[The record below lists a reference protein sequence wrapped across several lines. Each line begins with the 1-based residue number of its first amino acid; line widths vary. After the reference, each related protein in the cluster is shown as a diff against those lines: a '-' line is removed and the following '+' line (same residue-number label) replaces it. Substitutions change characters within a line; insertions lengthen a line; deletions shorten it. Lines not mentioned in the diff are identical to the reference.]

1 MDKTID
7 IKEWYISKFTDFEKT
22 LNGEKTS
29 DFHKVR
35 KDAISKFETTQR
47 SNSKR

>member
-7 IKEWYISKFTDFEKT
+7 IKEWYISKFTEFEKA
-22 LNGEKTS
+22 LNGEKAS

-35 KDAISKFETTQR
+35 KNAIK
-47 SNSKR
+47 KI